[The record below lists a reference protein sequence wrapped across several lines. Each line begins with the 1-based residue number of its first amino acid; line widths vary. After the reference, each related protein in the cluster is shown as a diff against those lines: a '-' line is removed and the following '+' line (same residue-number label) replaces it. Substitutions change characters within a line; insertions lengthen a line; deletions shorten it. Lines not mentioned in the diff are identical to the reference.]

1 MRLEIGGGGYCIFG
15 GIMKIS
21 YICSPYRSETERQK
35 QKHIEYARE
44 LLKQNLYYDLL
55 PIAPH
60 LLYPQ
65 ILNDNNHN
73 ERLIALDLC
82 FKWIEKSDVIY
93 AGCRY
98 GISEGMKQEI
108 ALAEKLGKEI
118 IYLEE

>member
-1 MRLEIGGGGYCIFG
+1 
-15 GIMKIS
+15 MKIS
-21 YICSPYRSETERQK
+21 YICSPYRAKNEEQK

-44 LLKQNLYYDLL
+44 LMRGIFYCDLL
-55 PIAPH
+55 PIVPH

-65 ILNDNNHN
+65 VLDDNDKFERIMALN
-73 ERLIALDLC
+73 LC
-82 FKWIEKSDVIY
+82 EEWIVKSDVIY
-93 AGCRY
+93 VGNRY